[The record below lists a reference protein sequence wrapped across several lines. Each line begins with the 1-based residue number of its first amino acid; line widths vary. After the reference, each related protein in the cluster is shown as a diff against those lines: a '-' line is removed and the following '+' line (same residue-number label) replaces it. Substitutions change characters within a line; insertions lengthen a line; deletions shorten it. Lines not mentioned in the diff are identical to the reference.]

1 MDSTVLA
8 IITAEAP
15 PVVAASVIDTSTN
28 TVESELS
35 DIRRRR
41 ATLMRIAMAS
51 DHAGRALKEE
61 IKALLTAGGH
71 EVLDFG
77 TDTDDPADL
86 PDYVLPATLAVA
98 RREVDGGIFVDGVG
112 YGSAMI
118 ANKVAGVFA
127 AVCQDSFCAEL
138 ARSHSDTNVLCI
150 GGKII
155 GSAIALE
162 IVRVWMSTDW
172 LGATAAG
179 EKYARR
185 VQKVKDIDARHLVPL
200 D

>member
-1 MDSTVLA
+1 
-8 IITAEAP
+8 
-15 PVVAASVIDTSTN
+15 
-28 TVESELS
+28 
-35 DIRRRR
+35 
-41 ATLMRIAMAS
+41 MRIAMAS

-71 EVLDFG
+71 EVVDFG

-86 PDYVLPATLAVA
+86 PDHVYPATLAVA
-98 RREVDGGIFVDGVG
+98 KGEVDRGIFVDGVG

-127 AVCQDSFCAEL
+127 AVCQDPFCAEL

-162 IVRVWMSTDW
+162 IVKVWMATEW
-172 LGATAAG
+172 LGAAEGG

-200 D
+200 A

>member
-1 MDSTVLA
+1 
-8 IITAEAP
+8 
-15 PVVAASVIDTSTN
+15 
-28 TVESELS
+28 
-35 DIRRRR
+35 
-41 ATLMRIAMAS
+41 MRIAMAS

-61 IKALLTAGGH
+61 IKAMLAAGGH
-71 EVLDFG
+71 EVVDFG

-86 PDYVLPATLAVA
+86 PDHVYPATLAVA
-98 RREVDGGIFVDGVG
+98 KGEVDRGIFVDGVG

-127 AVCQDSFCAEL
+127 AVCQDPFCAEL

-162 IVRVWMSTDW
+162 IVKVWMATDW
-172 LGATAAG
+172 LGATEGG

-185 VQKVKDIDARHLVPL
+185 VQKVKDIDARHLVPVV
-200 D
+200 